1 MSMATQEV
9 FNEISD
15 LVESFKNEH
24 EKNADVNKA
33 AGLRARKAATQLK
46 KLLTDYRKESI
57 EGTKD

>member
-1 MSMATQEV
+1 MATKDV
-9 FNEISD
+9 FNQISD

-24 EKNADVNKA
+24 EKNEDGNKA

-57 EGTKD
+57 EDTK